1 MRIKLNAASLFLAPL
16 FYAASSFFWNTQNH
30 YGTYDTTSGLLLII
44 GSIFWVPAF
53 LALFDMLRERTPNY
67 ASWGFLLAV
76 YGCLCGGVAFALR
89 DILTVAFNIPH
100 QTMLATLSRYPVLT
114 NIIFWIGGPAF
125 PLSLL
130 IVGIVLARTRTVP
143 VWVGVLIA
151 VSGALFPASRIP
163 RIEWVAH
170 IVDFMMLIP
179 LAYLSWQMLRLKPNT
194 LPSFVKHHASVSR

>member
-1 MRIKLNAASLFLAPL
+1 MRTKLSAASLFLAPM
-16 FYAASSFFWNTQNH
+16 FYAASSFFWNTLNQ

-53 LALFDMLRERTPNY
+53 LALFDMLRERMPNY

-89 DILTVAFNIPH
+89 DILTVVFNIPH
-100 QTMLATLSRYPVLT
+100 HTMLTTLSQYPALT

-125 PLSLL
+125 PISLL
-130 IVGIVLARTRTVP
+130 ILGIVLARTRTVP
-143 VWVGVLIA
+143 AWVGMLIA

-179 LAYLSWQMLRLKPNT
+179 LTYLSWQMLSANQQT
-194 LPSFVKHHASVSR
+194 LRSSITNN

>member
-1 MRIKLNAASLFLAPL
+1 MRIKLNAISLFLAPL

-30 YGTYDTTSGLLLII
+30 YGTYDTTSGLLLIV
-44 GSIFWVPAF
+44 GSILWVPAF

-89 DILTVAFNIPH
+89 DILTMVFNVPH
-100 QTMLATLSRYPVLT
+100 HTMLATLSQYPVLT
-114 NIIFWIGGPAF
+114 NTIFWIGGPAF

-163 RIEWVAH
+163 RIEWAAH

-179 LAYLSWQMLRLKPNT
+179 LAYLSWQMLRSNQSNLR
-194 LPSFVKHHASVSR
+194 SFAADA

>member
-1 MRIKLNAASLFLAPL
+1 MRIKLNAVSLFLAPL
-16 FYAASSFFWNTQNH
+16 FYAASSFFWNTQNQ

-53 LALFDMLRERTPNY
+53 LSLFDMLRERMPNY

-89 DILTVAFNIPH
+89 DILTVVFNIPH
-100 QTMLATLSRYPVLT
+100 HIMLTTLSQYPVLT
-114 NIIFWIGGPAF
+114 NVIFWIGGPAF
-125 PLSLL
+125 PISLL
-130 IVGIVLARTRTVP
+130 ILGIVLARTRIVP

-163 RIEWVAH
+163 RIEWIAH
-170 IVDFMMLIP
+170 VVDFMMLLP
-179 LAYLSWQMLRLKPNT
+179 LTYLSWQMLWPGKQNLR
-194 LPSFVKHHASVSR
+194 SFATSA

>member
-1 MRIKLNAASLFLAPL
+1 MRTKISAASLFLAPM
-16 FYAASSFFWNTQNH
+16 FYAASSFFWNTLNQ

-53 LALFDMLRERTPNY
+53 LALFDMLRERMPNY

-89 DILTVAFNIPH
+89 DILTVVFNIPH
-100 QTMLATLSRYPVLT
+100 HIMLATLSQYPVLT

-125 PLSLL
+125 PISLL
-130 IVGIVLARTRTVP
+130 ILGIVLARTRIVP

-163 RIEWVAH
+163 RIEWIAH
-170 IVDFMMLIP
+170 VVDFMMLIP
-179 LAYLSWQMLRLKPNT
+179 LTYLSWQMLWPGKQNLR
-194 LPSFVKHHASVSR
+194 SFATSA